1 MSRSTTRTGVVAT
14 KLGMTRVFG
23 EGGKHIPVTVL
34 KLDNCR
40 VVGQRTDERDGYTA
54 LQIGYGLAKTKRVSK
69 ANRTV
74 YGNRNVEPLK
84 RWLKLARKSA

>member
-34 KLDNCR
+34 KLVINK
-40 VVGQRTDERDGYTA
+40 V
-54 LQIGYGLAKTKRVSK
+54 AK
-69 ANRTV
+69 N
-74 YGNRNVEPLK
+74 
-84 RWLKLARKSA
+84 